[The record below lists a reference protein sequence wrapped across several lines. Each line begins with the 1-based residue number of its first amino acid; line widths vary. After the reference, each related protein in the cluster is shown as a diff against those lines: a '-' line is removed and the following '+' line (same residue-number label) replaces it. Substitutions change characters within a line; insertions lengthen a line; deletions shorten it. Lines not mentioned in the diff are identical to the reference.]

1 MQQHRYASLNL
12 QWDTFTA
19 ANALLKSRQKVT
31 TGHFVET
38 LLVCSGP
45 VHRFAESEV
54 TINYRRPIRNLQSSN
69 MQQDIDEED
78 LKQLQAEHMRRVYE
92 QERRRKYLQELED
105 IESRRHMDNFT
116 YMIFHFDFRF
126 NGSDRKV
133 YTKQGLGGANSC
145 HFGTSYDECH

>member
-1 MQQHRYASLNL
+1 MTQA
-12 QWDTFTA
+12 
-19 ANALLKSRQKVT
+19 T
-31 TGHFVET
+31 TGRFVYI
-38 LLVCSGP
+38 LLMYSGP

-116 YMIFHFDFRF
+116 YNTPLFDYNRP
-126 NGSDRKV
+126 
-133 YTKQGLGGANSC
+133 
-145 HFGTSYDECH
+145 GTLDKRLE